1 MLCYRKSKAKKHH
14 AAGRNTS
21 RNSHP
26 ASAKA
31 FDFSRL
37 STSHAIRIPV
47 RMPLT
52 KPHHRQVRIM
62 PANASWSAKPRLY
75 PTTNC
80 ESSQDGER
88 HIRVPKAKGCAFNH
102 ACWKH
107 HHAPSRHTTCKE
119 CGVRRHLPS
128 QVLGNRDRR
137 ESARRPTTRS
147 THS

>member
-1 MLCYRKSKAKKHH
+1 MLWYRKSKAQKHH

-52 KPHHRQVRIM
+52 KPHHRKVRIM

-80 ESSQDGER
+80 ESSQAGKL
-88 HIRVPKAKGCAFNH
+88 HIHVPKAKGCSFNH
-102 ACWKH
+102 ACWKC
-107 HHAPSRHTTCKE
+107 HHAPFHHTTCME
-119 CGVRRHLPS
+119 CGVTRHLLS
-128 QVLGNRDRR
+128 LAHGILDQR
-137 ESARRPTTRS
+137 ESVHHPTT
-147 THS
+147 HSMH